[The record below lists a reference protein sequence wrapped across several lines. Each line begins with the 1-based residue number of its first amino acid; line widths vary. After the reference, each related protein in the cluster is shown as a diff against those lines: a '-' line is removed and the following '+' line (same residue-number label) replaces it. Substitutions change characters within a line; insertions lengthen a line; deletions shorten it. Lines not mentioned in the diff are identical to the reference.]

1 MTISQSISIK
11 ASAAEIYKA
20 LTSAEQFAEFTG
32 APAEISEDEGGAFSC
47 FDGQIVGRHI
57 QLVENSVI
65 VQAWRVSSMWPEGV
79 YSIARFNIDE
89 AGDQT
94 IVELT
99 HTGYPEE
106 AAEHLEP
113 GWHKM
118 YWDPLKAFLE

>member
-11 ASAAEIYKA
+11 ASAAQIYKA

-57 QLVENSVI
+57 ELVTDSVI
-65 VQAWRVSSMWPEGV
+65 VQAWRASSMWPENV
-79 YSIARFNIDE
+79 YSMVRFNIDE
-89 AGDQT
+89 AGDLT

-99 HTGYPEE
+99 HTGYPED

-118 YWDPLKAFLE
+118 YWEPLKAYLE